1 MSEQTAVA
9 YPTEPSVNGTEYVS
23 KFDYNKLKDRD
34 YKAQDYS
41 VDPEL
46 QKGPMQK
53 RRCTDCLCFII
64 FGAFLVGM
72 GWMTILGYVNG

>member
-1 MSEQTAVA
+1 MTEQAPVT
-9 YPTEPSVNGTEYVS
+9 YPTEPSVNGSEYVN

-46 QKGPMQK
+46 
-53 RRCTDCLCFII
+53 
-64 FGAFLVGM
+64 
-72 GWMTILGYVNG
+72 